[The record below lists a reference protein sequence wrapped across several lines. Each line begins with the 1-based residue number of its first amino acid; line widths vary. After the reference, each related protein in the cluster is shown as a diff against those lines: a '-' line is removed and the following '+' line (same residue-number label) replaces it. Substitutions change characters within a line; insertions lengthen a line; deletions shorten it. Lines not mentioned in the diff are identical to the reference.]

1 MARFAWAAASSCKRR
16 AGIRRAACADF
27 TQSPSGAAPGALFI
41 PKKKEETVVDVTM
54 VIGLLVLGG
63 VVGFAAG
70 LLGIGGGM
78 LLVPFLTMLFA
89 WKGMPAD
96 LVVHAAIATSM
107 TSILF
112 TSISS
117 VRAHQQRGTIK
128 WNIVWAMA
136 PGIIVGGLLSGGA
149 VFAALST
156 LWLSLFFALFVGY
169 SGWSMLQNKKPKPSR
184 QMPGVVGTSAAGAG
198 IGFLSVPF
206 MVWCNVALHNAV
218 STSAALG
225 FPIALANS
233 VGYVVSGLNSG
244 ETRPGMLGY
253 IYWPALIALVCTSVL
268 TAPLGARMAHR
279 LPVQTLKR
287 VFACLLFAL
296 AAYMLFKAWQT
307 FNA

>member
-1 MARFAWAAASSCKRR
+1 M
-16 AGIRRAACADF
+16 
-27 TQSPSGAAPGALFI
+27 
-41 PKKKEETVVDVTM
+41 DVT
-54 VIGLLVLGG
+54 LLVCLLALGA

-89 WKGMPAD
+89 WKGMPQD

-117 VRAHQQRGTIK
+117 VRAHQRKGTIQWK
-128 WNIVWAMA
+128 IVFAMA
-136 PGIIVGGLLSGGA
+136 PGIILGGLLAGGA

-156 LWLSLFFALFVGY
+156 AWLSLFFAVFVGY
-169 SGWSMLQNKKPKPSR
+169 SAWSMLRNKKPKPSR
-184 QMPGVVGTSAAGAG
+184 QMPGVAGTTAVGAG
-198 IGFLSVPF
+198 IGFLSGLVGAGGGFLSVPF
-206 MVWCNVALHNAV
+206 MVWCNVALHAAV

-233 VGYVVSGLNSG
+233 VGYVVSGLNQG
-244 ETRPGMLGY
+244 AATYPGMLGY
-253 IYWPALIALVCTSVL
+253 IYWPALLALVATSVL
-268 TAPLGARMAHR
+268 TAPAGAHMAHR
-279 LPVQTLKR
+279 LPVATLKR

-296 AAYMLFKAWQT
+296 AAYMLAKAWQA
-307 FNA
+307 FAL

>member
-1 MARFAWAAASSCKRR
+1 M
-16 AGIRRAACADF
+16 
-27 TQSPSGAAPGALFI
+27 
-41 PKKKEETVVDVTM
+41 DVTM
-54 VIGLLVLGG
+54 VICLLALGA
-63 VVGFAAG
+63 VAGFAAG

-117 VRAHQQRGTIK
+117 VRAHQQKGTIK
-128 WNIVWAMA
+128 WRIVWAMA
-136 PGIIVGGLLSGGA
+136 PGIILGGLLSGGA

-169 SGWSMLQNKKPKPSR
+169 SGWNMLRNKKPKPSR
-184 QMPGVVGTSAAGAG
+184 QMPGVIGTSAAGAG
-198 IGFLSVPF
+198 IGFLSGLVGAGGGFLSVPF

-233 VGYVVSGLNSG
+233 IGYVVSGLNEG
-244 ETRPGMLGY
+244 ATRPGMLGY
-253 IYWPALIALVCTSVL
+253 IYWPALLVLVCVSVL

-296 AAYMLFKAWQT
+296 AAYMLFKAGQA
-307 FNA
+307 FRA